1 MKLVV
6 AIVQD
11 QDVYNLNADLTEAGF
26 RITKLA
32 STGGF
37 LKTGNSTLLIGTEDE
52 NVDKCLE
59 IIEND
64 CKSRETTTSML
75 SVSMPGTNYISYPV
89 EVMVGGATSSKL
101 SSTGGFLKKGNTTML
116 IGTDVEKEQ
125 SILDLIKKVCD
136 ENDIESDNESK
147 ANIFVMDLEDF
158 KKF

>member
-75 SVSMPGTNYISYPV
+75 SVSMPGTIYISYPV
-89 EVMVGGATSSKL
+89 EVMVGGATV
-101 SSTGGFLKKGNTTML
+101 FL
-116 IGTDVEKEQ
+116 
-125 SILDLIKKVCD
+125 
-136 ENDIESDNESK
+136 
-147 ANIFVMDLEDF
+147 LEVDKYLRF
-158 KKF
+158 

>member
-1 MKLVV
+1 MKLIVV
-6 AIVQD
+6 IMED
-11 QDVYNLNADLTEAGF
+11 DLSHILSKELLEN
-26 RITKLA
+26 RIS
-32 STGGF
+32 ST
-37 LKTGNSTLLIGTEDE
+37 
-52 NVDKCLE
+52 
-59 IIEND
+59 
-64 CKSRETTTSML
+64 
-75 SVSMPGTNYISYPV
+75 
-89 EVMVGGATSSKL
+89 KL

>member
-75 SVSMPGTNYISYPV
+75 CVSMPGTNYISYPV
-89 EVMVGGATSSKL
+89 EVMVGGATV
-101 SSTGGFLKKGNTTML
+101 FL
-116 IGTDVEKEQ
+116 
-125 SILDLIKKVCD
+125 
-136 ENDIESDNESK
+136 
-147 ANIFVMDLEDF
+147 LEVDKYLRF
-158 KKF
+158 

>member
-64 CKSRETTTSML
+64 CKF
-75 SVSMPGTNYISYPV
+75 N
-89 EVMVGGATSSKL
+89 A
-101 SSTGGFLKKGNTTML
+101 F
-116 IGTDVEKEQ
+116 
-125 SILDLIKKVCD
+125 C
-136 ENDIESDNESK
+136 
-147 ANIFVMDLEDF
+147 
-158 KKF
+158 

>member
-1 MKLVV
+1 MKLIVV
-6 AIVQD
+6 IMED
-11 QDVYNLNADLTEAGF
+11 DLSH
-26 RITKLA
+26 IL
-32 STGGF
+32 
-37 LKTGNSTLLIGTEDE
+37 
-52 NVDKCLE
+52 
-59 IIEND
+59 
-64 CKSRETTTSML
+64 SREL
-75 SVSMPGTNYISYPV
+75 LENKISS
-89 EVMVGGATSSKL
+89 TKL

>member
-6 AIVQD
+6 AVVQD

-75 SVSMPGTNYISYPV
+75 AVSMPGMN
-89 EVMVGGATSSKL
+89 
-101 SSTGGFLKKGNTTML
+101 
-116 IGTDVEKEQ
+116 
-125 SILDLIKKVCD
+125 
-136 ENDIESDNESK
+136 
-147 ANIFVMDLEDF
+147 
-158 KKF
+158 

>member
-37 LKTGNSTLLIGTEDE
+37 LKTGNSTEDE

-89 EVMVGGATSSKL
+89 EVMVGGATV
-101 SSTGGFLKKGNTTML
+101 FL
-116 IGTDVEKEQ
+116 
-125 SILDLIKKVCD
+125 
-136 ENDIESDNESK
+136 
-147 ANIFVMDLEDF
+147 LEVDKYLRF
-158 KKF
+158 